1 MAASGATG
9 FRTTWWWRFML
20 AQIRRNRTALA
31 LARWVW
37 RHGDRL
43 CYIVKVYLTA
53 PPQYPLLSLS
63 AIIPIENR
71 TILVSGGSVVT
82 PAPVA
87 FPASRARHLVP
98 PHARYE
104 FPPIYLCAL
113 SNALITGGTNLV
125 RYGEATVCHDLY
137 DPRRDDT
144 AEELHHRTF
153 VYPSRGMISWLMP
166 STLPARLPRAAAFT
180 DACSVN
186 YAHWLTEV
194 LPKVHLFCREVSNA
208 GTPIVVDAGLHPNL
222 VESLRLVAGDLRRI
236 IALAPDETV
245 MVEELLVISVAGYVP
260 FGRRGRAG
268 GGHSHGLF
276 SSQGLTALR
285 DHINGVLAAGTDSGR
300 VKLYLRRRAETR
312 NATNR
317 AEIEAFLVEQG
328 FTVIEPEC
336 LSFAE
341 QVRMFASADIVV
353 GVTGAAFANL
363 IFCRPATRIVILASN
378 YRHLSYWYWQNIA
391 CATGH
396 RISYV
401 IGACV
406 EWPSHPHSSYAVDIQ
421 DVIDAI
427 NELS

>member
-1 MAASGATG
+1 
-9 FRTTWWWRFML
+9 ML

-31 LARWVW
+31 LARRVW
-37 RHGDRL
+37 QYGDRL
-43 CYIVKVYLTA
+43 CHIARVYLAA
-53 PPQYPLLSLS
+53 PPRYPLQPLSTIVS
-63 AIIPIENR
+63 MESRIILAP
-71 TILVSGGSVVT
+71 SGSVVT
-82 PAPVA
+82 PTPAV
-87 FPASRARHLVP
+87 FPAARAHCLVP

-104 FPPIYLCAL
+104 FPPIYLGTLA
-113 SNALITGGTNLV
+113 NALVTGGTNLI
-125 RYGEATVCHDLY
+125 RYRDTVVCHDLY
-137 DPRRDDT
+137 DPHCDDT
-144 AEELHHRTF
+144 AEELHRRTY
-153 VYPSRGMISWLMP
+153 VHPLRGEISWLMP
-166 STLPARLPRAAAFT
+166 PTTALSRLSRAGAFT
-180 DACSVN
+180 DACSAN

-194 LPKVHLFCREVSNA
+194 LPKVHLFCREISNA

-222 VESLRLVAGDLRRI
+222 VDSLRLVAGDLRRI

-363 IFCRPATRIVILASN
+363 IFCRPATRIVVLASN